1 LTEFNVIRFVPVSV
15 HYSIISRVQ
24 TPGVVGVVKL
34 MSGKLG
40 EILIRQNLLTADQL
54 KQAVE
59 HQRRQGGRLGESLV
73 ALGFT
78 TEKDITAA
86 LSRQYGVPAID
97 FSTVTIDES
106 LTRLVPREV
115 AQKYCVIPV
124 ARRGATLTLAMSDPA
139 NVYAMDD
146 IKFVTG
152 FSIEPVVASEMSVR
166 QAIERS
172 YTARALDLATGNE
185 LVMPMLN
192 DGAKL
197 DISKLNRPLKKKRVV
212 EPSADEKL
220 SFNDLAAAANLVS
233 EFEDEFGDA
242 EEALEVMEEQAEIDL
257 GTLERGAVEAPV
269 VRLVNVIL
277 VESLRRG
284 ASDIHIEPYE
294 RELRVRFR
302 VDGILYNIMSPPL
315 KLRDALISR
324 LKIMSKLD
332 ISEKRLPQ
340 DGRIKIKLRHEGRSR
355 ELDFRVSSLPTLF
368 GEKVVLRLLDKEKL
382 MLDMTKL
389 GFEPSSLEKFK
400 RNIEKPYGM
409 VLVTGPTGSGK
420 TNTLYSA
427 LQSLNTPETNIM
439 TAEDP
444 VEFNLLGINQVQIK
458 DQIGLNFASALR
470 SFLRQDP
477 NIILVGEIR
486 DFETAEIA
494 IKAALTGHLVLSTL
508 HTNDAPSTVS
518 RLMNMGIEP
527 FLVATSVNLI
537 QAQRLIR
544 RICSNCKE
552 EAPVPA
558 QALVD
563 LGFSAEEAPQLK
575 TYRGRGCDTCNKT
588 GYKGRVG
595 LYEVMEVTDEL
606 RELILVGASSLE
618 LRKKAIED
626 GMITLRGSGLEKI
639 RQGITTIE
647 EVLRETV
654 K

>member
-1 LTEFNVIRFVPVSV
+1 
-15 HYSIISRVQ
+15 
-24 TPGVVGVVKL
+24 

-40 EILIRQNLLTADQL
+40 EILIRQSLLTPDQL
-54 KQAVE
+54 KEAVE
-59 HQRRQGGRLGESLV
+59 YQRRNNLGLSASLISMGV
-73 ALGFT
+73 VS
-78 TEKDITAA
+78 ENQITGA
-86 LSRQYGVPAID
+86 LSKQYGVPAID
-97 FSTVTIDES
+97 FSTVEIEES
-106 LTRLVPREV
+106 VTRLVPREV

-124 ARRGATLTLAMSDPA
+124 SRRGSTLTLAMADPA

-152 FSIEPVVASEMSVR
+152 FSIEPVVASEVGVR
-166 QAIERS
+166 QAIERG
-172 YTARALDLATGNE
+172 YGGARGLDLLTGNE
-185 LVMPMLN
+185 MKMTPMN
-192 DGAKL
+192 PQHQQSEAT
-197 DISKLNRPLKKKRVV
+197 LNRPLKKKK
-212 EPSADEKL
+212 PKDEMKL
-220 SFNDLAAAANLVS
+220 DQGLSSNDLASAANLVS
-233 EFEDEFGDA
+233 EFESEFGDA
-242 EEALEVMEEQAEIDL
+242 EEALEVMEEQSEIDIRS
-257 GTLERGAVEAPV
+257 LEGSSQEAPV

-294 RELRVRFR
+294 REFRVRFR
-302 VDGILYNIMSPPL
+302 IDGILYNIMAPPL

-340 DGRIKIKLRHEGRSR
+340 DGRIKIRLRFEGRSR

-389 GFEPSSLEKFK
+389 GFEVSSLERFK

-409 VLVTGPTGSGK
+409 CLVTGPTGSGK

-427 LQSLNTPETNIM
+427 LQSLNTAETNIM

-444 VEFNLLGINQVQIK
+444 VEFNLMGINQVQIK
-458 DQIGLNFASALR
+458 DQIGLSFAAALR

-494 IKAALTGHLVLSTL
+494 VKAALTGHMVLSTL

-544 RICSNCKE
+544 RICANCKADLSVPPPALVEIGFTEE
-552 EAPVPA
+552 EADTMK
-558 QALVD
+558 LFK
-563 LGFSAEEAPQLK
+563 GK
-575 TYRGRGCDTCNKT
+575 GCDKCNNT

-595 LYEVMEVTDEL
+595 LYEVMEMNDTL
-606 RELILVGASSLE
+606 RELILVGASNLE
-618 LRKKAIED
+618 LRKQAIED
-626 GMITLRGSGLEKI
+626 GMITLRGSGLEKV

-647 EVLRETV
+647 EVVRETIR
-654 K
+654 